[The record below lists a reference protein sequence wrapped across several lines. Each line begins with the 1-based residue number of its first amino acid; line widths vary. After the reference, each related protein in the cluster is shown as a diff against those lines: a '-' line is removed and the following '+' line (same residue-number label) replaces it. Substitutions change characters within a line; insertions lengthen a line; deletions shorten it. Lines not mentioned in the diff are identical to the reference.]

1 MPLENLMQLTRE
13 VDFSLAAHEPLL
25 LQSIAALSE
34 YPVQTRADRLQLQQ
48 AYLELTAS
56 YLKNY
61 LGYPREYEVLQVRK
75 EIQEAHQ
82 LLYADHSMGVRC
94 HTFLCTLQQA
104 LKHAEYEECLSLISS
119 SFHEIATWDY
129 PSSPGHDALVQ
140 RLIVHIQSLLV
151 LIQFTEQYPDD
162 PETCSPIEQA
172 IADVFIQFQETGFIA
187 TIWLELIEKV
197 RVQLPEVSE
206 NKNVQPLL
214 LCYGMLIYFDP
225 EYSPLLENLENE
237 FGEEIID
244 YLKHLQSTPAIVSNE
259 NKQPSRQE
267 ILLHYRSTLQ
277 QEGFSEHALYEVMAQ
292 VRAQLESEKMS
303 LTDYAIFVEQLR
315 ELSKPY
321 APVEMQET
329 LEEVQQGLKAM
340 IAFVDAPPEEVNEDE
355 LSAEMDVYL
364 HEMSESL
371 KKGRSVSAAI
381 TRTLNGFQL
390 VALKIGLLP
399 DPSMEFISG
408 LMKTFFNALMQAVEK
423 HVPENMRAF
432 FPQVQQFVKQITQF
446 MDQLEGPEW
455 KKELALQQVE
465 DSTHRFMNA
474 VNFLPVHPDFE
485 NNAMVKQFV
494 ELFPQL
500 SARLVNLSENLFG
513 EDARELQR
521 IQAAREDTMNLLKS
535 AYTLQQLIQH
545 QQFGLRQIAYDLGQ
559 FERRN
564 LLYFTPCA
572 LPVHDVIVHVNQVFF
587 SGQVDI
593 QNKVQEA
600 CSQLGLHMATQKSN
614 TTSLENR
621 WQQIRES
628 GLCIFDFSSYQPGQA
643 DPPDFY
649 PGIPSESAALQTAS
663 PIATVAFECG
673 WALSLG
679 KPLVIVT
686 GSDQLIPFD
695 IDIHPC
701 AMQGDLKD
709 PDRLVQAIQIA
720 LYGKPRISDENIL
733 YLSRQFLFEKA
744 SESNVVAA
752 DEIRAG
758 IEQAEGDATLLKQLG
773 KRLFDYL
780 PAQNHYAIQAPFA
793 SCYPDS
799 EGAKKVFHVT
809 AFRSW
814 SRSTE
819 EHIRATCQ
827 ACGLDYL
834 VGYEQIDPDILAAI
848 WKDITRAHFVIADI
862 TLLNPNAVLELG
874 MAMALGKPTLII
886 HQHAF
891 IQKYFSPLSKIRT
904 HTYSNEGEG
913 GRQFRQVLQS
923 FFHHSLE

>member
-1 MPLENLMQLTRE
+1 MQLTRE

-75 EIQEAHQ
+75 EIQEAYQ
-82 LLYADHSMGVRC
+82 LLYADNSMGIRC
-94 HTFLCTLQQA
+94 HNFLCTLQQA
-104 LKHAEYEECLSLISS
+104 LKQADYEEALSLISKA
-119 SFHEIATWDY
+119 FHEIAAWDY
-129 PSSPGHDALVQ
+129 PSSPGHDALAQ
-140 RLIVHIQSLLV
+140 RLIVHIQSLLI

-162 PETCSPIEQA
+162 PETCSQIEQA
-172 IADVFIQFQETGFIA
+172 IAEVFIQFQETGFNA
-187 TIWLELIEKV
+187 RDWLELIEKV
-197 RVQLPEVSE
+197 RVLLPEASE

-214 LCYGMLIYFDP
+214 LCYGMLIYFNP

-237 FGEEIID
+237 FGAEIID
-244 YLKHLQSTPAIVSNE
+244 FLRHLQATPTVVSDKN
-259 NKQPSRQE
+259 NLQRSSQD

-277 QEGFSEHALYEVMAQ
+277 QEGFSEHAMYEVMAQ
-292 VRAQLESEKMS
+292 VRTQLETEKLS
-303 LTDYAIFVEQLR
+303 LTDYANCVEQLR

-329 LEEVQQGLKAM
+329 LEEVQRGLKAM
-340 IAFVDAPPEEVNEDE
+340 IEFVDAPPEEVSEDG
-355 LSAEMDVYL
+355 LRAEMDVYL
-364 HEMSESL
+364 LEMSESL

-390 VALKIGLLP
+390 VALKIGLLQ

-408 LMKTFFNALMQAVEK
+408 LMKTFFNALMQAIEK

-446 MDQLEGPEW
+446 MDQMGGPEW

-474 VNFLPVHPDFE
+474 VNFLPVHPEFE

-500 SARLVNLSENLFG
+500 SARLVLLSENLIG

-521 IQAAREDTMNLLKS
+521 IQEAREDTMNLLKS

-564 LLYFTPCA
+564 LVYFTPCA
-572 LPVHDVIVHVNQVFF
+572 LPVHDVIVHVNQVFY
-587 SGQVDI
+587 SGLIDV
-593 QNKVQEA
+593 QNKVQDA
-600 CSQLGLHMATQKSN
+600 CSQLGLNIATQKSN

-628 GLCIFDFSSYQPGQA
+628 GLCIFDFSSYQPGLA

-649 PGIPSESAALQTAS
+649 PGIPSESEALQAAS

-679 KPLVIVT
+679 KPMVIVT

-701 AMQGDLKD
+701 TLYGDLKD
-709 PDRLVQAIQIA
+709 TERLVEAIQIT

-733 YLSRQFLFEKA
+733 NLSRQFLLEKA

-780 PAQNHYAIQAPFA
+780 AAHNLYAIQAPFA
-793 SCYPDS
+793 SRYPDS
-799 EGAKKVFHVT
+799 SEAKKVFHVT
-809 AFRSW
+809 AFRNW
-814 SRSTE
+814 SRATE
-819 EHIRATCQ
+819 EHIRAICL

-834 VGYEQIDPDILAAI
+834 VGYEQIDPDIMAAI

-891 IQKYFSPLSKIRT
+891 IQNYFSPLRKIRT
-904 HTYSNEGEG
+904 HTYSNEGES
-913 GRQFRQVLQS
+913 GRQFRQILQS
-923 FFHHSLE
+923 FFQHPLE